1 MTGELCCVLV
11 DDGEE
16 WSSWS
21 LGMRILNRWAGSSLY
36 LSKFS
41 QSVYSAVSYR
51 DKRSSPQIYAQA
63 ESARQDKERDI
74 GNVRAVS
81 EIYTGQKDCF
91 DDLKEMKYSLTRH
104 NWQPHDG
111 STTRRD
117 DFSTR
122 LRWGHVMRLDKR
134 FRSSATSDG
143 RW

>member
-1 MTGELCCVLV
+1 MGIVTGELCCVLV

-63 ESARQDKERDI
+63 ESAR
-74 GNVRAVS
+74 
-81 EIYTGQKDCF
+81 
-91 DDLKEMKYSLTRH
+91 
-104 NWQPHDG
+104 
-111 STTRRD
+111 
-117 DFSTR
+117 
-122 LRWGHVMRLDKR
+122 
-134 FRSSATSDG
+134 
-143 RW
+143 